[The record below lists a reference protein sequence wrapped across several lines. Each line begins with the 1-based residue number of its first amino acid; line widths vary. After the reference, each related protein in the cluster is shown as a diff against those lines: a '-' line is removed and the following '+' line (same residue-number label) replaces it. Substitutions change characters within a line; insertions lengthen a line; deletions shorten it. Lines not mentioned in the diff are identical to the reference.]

1 MATDLTITELCLPGE
16 TCPIPVLK
24 TKKALTKMAAGEKI
38 RVISTDPHSIPDL
51 KEFCTQTGHHYLEEN
66 TREGECGVEYISLI
80 ARRD

>member
-1 MATDLTITELCLPGE
+1 
-16 TCPIPVLK
+16 
-24 TKKALTKMAAGEKI
+24 MAAGEKI

-66 TREGECGVEYISLI
+66 TREGESGVEYISLI